1 MNTEGLIGVAGQFA
15 IGKVL
20 DCVTFGNGLIND
32 TYLVCTTD
40 GKYVLQALN
49 TNVFHDPCGVMENME
64 KVTAH
69 LTKKNADK
77 RCVLQLV
84 YTKDGENHVIGE
96 DGKFYRMTVYIEDA
110 LCLEK
115 LDDVKDFYAC
125 GFAFGKFQKDL
136 SDFDASKLHETIPDF
151 HNTPMRYAQLMESVE
166 KDMAGRRKL
175 VEKEIAFA
183 WEREAFTHILID
195 AHLPLRVSHNDTKSS
210 NVMLDAKTH
219 GALCVIDLDTIMPGL
234 SVTDF
239 GDAIRYGANYAS
251 EDEKDLSLV
260 GINMALYQ
268 AFRKGFLDGNDGSLT
283 DEEVRLLPYGAR
295 MMALEQGMRFLKD
308 YLDGDIYYKTGYE
321 EHNLVRARNQF
332 RLVEDME
339 AHWDEMCA

>member
-1 MNTEGLIGVAGQFA
+1 MNKEGLMKTASSFA
-15 IGKVL
+15 IGEVL
-20 DCVTFGNGLIND
+20 DCVPFGNGLIND
-32 TYLVCTTD
+32 TYLVNCTHK
-40 GKYVLQALN
+40 KYVLQALN
-49 TNVFHDPCGVMENME
+49 TNVFHDPCGVMENIE
-64 KVTAH
+64 QVTAH
-69 LTKKNADK
+69 LEKKNDDE
-77 RCVLQLV
+77 RSVLHLV
-84 YTKDGENHVIGE
+84 YTKDGKNHVIGE
-96 DGKFYRMTVYIEDA
+96 DGKFYRMTVFIEDA

-115 LDDVKDFYAC
+115 PGDPKDFYAC

-151 HNTPMRYAQLMESVE
+151 HNTPMRYEQLMESVE
-166 KDMAGRRKL
+166 KDVVGRKEL
-175 VEKEIAFA
+175 VEKEIAFVK
-183 WEREAFTHILID
+183 EREAFTHILFD

-210 NVMLDAKTH
+210 NVMLDEKTH
-219 GALCVIDLDTIMPGL
+219 AALCVIDLDTIMPGF

-251 EDEKDLSLV
+251 EDESDLSLV
-260 GINMALYQ
+260 GINMELYQ
-268 AFRKGFLDGNDGSLT
+268 AFRKGFLEGNEGSLT
-283 DEEVRLLPYGAR
+283 NEEVRLLPYGAK